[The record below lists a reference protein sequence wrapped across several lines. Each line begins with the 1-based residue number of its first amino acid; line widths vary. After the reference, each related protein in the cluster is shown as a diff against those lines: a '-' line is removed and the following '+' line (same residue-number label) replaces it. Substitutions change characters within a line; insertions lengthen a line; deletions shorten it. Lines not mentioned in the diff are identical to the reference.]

1 MDADTKESNAMTKAV
16 LWTAKDA
23 EKATGGKATDNWQ
36 ASGVSIDSRKATK
49 GDLFIA
55 LKGPNFD
62 GHKFAQTALESGCA
76 AAMVSDPK
84 SLSDGA
90 PSLVVEDTLDAM
102 VRLGLAG
109 RERSNAKIIAI
120 TGSVG
125 KTGTKEALK
134 YVLNE
139 QGETHASPASFNNH
153 WGVPMSLATLAP
165 SAQYGVFEI
174 GMNHPG
180 EISPLVKMVRPS
192 VALITNV
199 VGAHTE
205 FFKDE
210 AEIATAKSEIFDGVD
225 PDGTVILNRDNLH
238 YFALAR
244 RAKELGIKNIKCFGT
259 DAMADY
265 RLFEANI
272 VANGSAVRA
281 RVGGRDIEY
290 FIGCP
295 GEHWV
300 LNSLAVLAC
309 VDAIGGDVLRAA
321 QDLADFTPPAGRG
334 ETHILPV
341 PSGDGTYT
349 LIDDAYNANPTSM
362 MAGLSVLSQ
371 SKPDGAGRKI
381 AVLGDMR
388 ELGDDAVK
396 LHADLHHPLTALGIE
411 RVYTVGP
418 LMAALKDTLP
428 GDLHAGHFE
437 TAEDAIAPISSAIQ
451 AGDVVLIKGSLGI
464 YVSKIVLALKSSG
477 DVASEP
483 ATSKN

>member
-1 MDADTKESNAMTKAV
+1 MTKAV

-23 EKATGGKATDNWQ
+23 EKATGGRATGNWQ
-36 ASGVSIDSRKATK
+36 ASGVSIDSRKAAK

-62 GHKFAQTALESGCA
+62 GHKFAKAALDNGCA
-76 AAMVSDPK
+76 AAMVSDTK
-84 SLSDGA
+84 TLGNDA
-90 PSLVVEDTLDAM
+90 PALVVDDTLDAM

-109 RERSNAKIIAI
+109 RDRSTAKIVAI

-139 QGETHASPASFNNH
+139 QGQTHASPASFNNH
-153 WGVPMSLATLAP
+153 WGVPISLATLPKGAE
-165 SAQYGVFEI
+165 YGVFEI

-192 VALITNV
+192 VALITTV

-210 AEIATAKSEIFDGVD
+210 AEIARAKSEIFDGLD
-225 PDGTVILNRDNLH
+225 TDGTVILNRDNMH

-244 RAKELGIKNIKCFGT
+244 RARELGIKNIKCFGT
-259 DAMADY
+259 DAVADY

-300 LNSLAVLAC
+300 MNSLAVLAC

-334 ETHILPV
+334 KTHILPL
-341 PSGDGTYT
+341 PNEDDGTFT

-362 MAGLSVLSQ
+362 MAGLSVLAQ
-371 SKPDGAGRKI
+371 SKPDGSGRRI

-388 ELGDDAVK
+388 ELGDDAQK
-396 LHADLHHPLTALGIE
+396 LHADLHQPLVALGIE

-418 LMAALKDTLP
+418 LMANLTETLP
-428 GDLHAGHFE
+428 ADLHAGHFDV
-437 TAEDAIAPISSAIQ
+437 AEDAIAPIKADLQ

-464 YVSKIVLALKSSG
+464 YVSKIVSALKSSDG
-477 DVASEP
+477 ASGAAEK
-483 ATSKN
+483 S